1 MQVLQARW
9 FIAPRSDDAATAT
22 GRPSRVAGRVLERSM
37 PQQNLQGA
45 KVGAHL
51 QQVRRERVTQ
61 EMGID
66 AEREARARDSPA

>member
-1 MQVLQARW
+1 
-9 FIAPRSDDAATAT
+9 
-22 GRPSRVAGRVLERSM
+22 M